1 MRSTGLLSALCGLTA
16 AAALTGCG
24 DPLSL
29 LPARFPNREDTVSIW
44 AATNT
49 SIDKPS
55 GYVVSARSRVR
66 LDQVSTFDF
75 MYDVDPAG
83 RSVLLPLG
91 AVVQTGSAGGLPG
104 FQKTQ
109 TAFETIT
116 AAEQLGYVTKDTLV
130 VAAGDIFYVRSTLD
144 GSCVLGIP
152 YYAKMQVLVVDD
164 SARAMRFRILTN
176 INCGYR
182 GLQPGLP
189 TK

>member
-1 MRSTGLLSALCGLTA
+1 MRSTALLSALCGLSA

-49 SIDKPS
+49 TIDKPS
-55 GYVVSARSRVR
+55 AYVVSARSRVR

-83 RSVLLPLG
+83 RNVLLPLG
-91 AVVQTGSAGGLPG
+91 AVVKTGSASGLPG

-109 TAFETIT
+109 TPYESIA

-130 VAAGDIFYVRSTLD
+130 VATGDIFYVRSTLD

-152 YYAKMQVLVVDD
+152 YYAKMQVLFIDD
-164 SARAMRFRILTN
+164 AARAIRFRILTD